1 MELSMQYDAI
11 IVGGSFA
18 GLTAAK
24 YLARARRHVCVL
36 DLGDPRHRFS
46 AQPTGSSRR
55 YDDDP
60 HSVLQSMWD
69 EVATYPT
76 VTLLAEAAVSVQA
89 QLGDFV
95 VTNWSG
101 EHIAGRRLLLAFG
114 VSDILPDIPGLS
126 ERWGVSVLPCPHF
139 HGFEYGRKP
148 VGVLNASPQSPQQA
162 MLLSEWCPTTFYLDG
177 GECDVSMRETLESLK
192 VRIEAAPVKRLAGVG
207 CNLAR
212 IYLADN
218 QIQPLDTLF
227 LTPCHQ
233 LNSPIA
239 EELGC
244 AIDTGPL
251 GQTIAVNAQQ
261 MTSIRHV
268 YAAGDICR
276 QTANI
281 TLACADGM
289 KAAMA
294 IHHSL
299 AFDRDN
305 IEQRDRSNGGFHA
318 GYVNLLR

>member
-1 MELSMQYDAI
+1 MQYDTI

-18 GLTAAK
+18 GLTAAR

-46 AQPTGSSRR
+46 AQPTGMWRR
-55 YDDDP
+55 DDDNP
-60 HSVLQSMWD
+60 HSVLQSLWD

-76 VTLLAEAAVSVQA
+76 VTLLAEAAVKVQA
-89 QLGDFV
+89 QQEDFV

-114 VSDILPDIPGLS
+114 VSDNLPDIPGLA
-126 ERWGVSVLPCPHF
+126 ERWGVSVLPCPDF
-139 HGFEYGRKP
+139 HGFNYDRKP
-148 VGVLNASPQSPQQA
+148 VGVLNASPRSPEQA
-162 MLLSEWCPTTFYLDG
+162 MLLSEWCPTTLYLDG
-177 GECDVSMRETLESLK
+177 SGCDASMREALERRK
-192 VRIEAAPVKRLAGVG
+192 IRIEAAPVRRLAGDG

-218 QIQPLDTLF
+218 QVQPLDTLF
-227 LTPCHQ
+227 LTACHQ
-233 LNSPIA
+233 LNSSIA

-244 AIDTGPL
+244 AIETGPL
-251 GQTIAVNAQQ
+251 GQTIAVNGQH

-276 QTANI
+276 KTANM

-289 KAAMA
+289 TAAMA

-299 AFDRDN
+299 VFETNATEF
-305 IEQRDRSNGGFHA
+305 A
-318 GYVNLLR
+318 

>member
-1 MELSMQYDAI
+1 MQYDAI

-24 YLARARRHVCVL
+24 YLARARRSVCVL

-46 AQPTGSSRR
+46 AQPTGLWRR
-55 YDDDP
+55 DDDDP
-60 HSVLQSMWD
+60 HSVLQSMRD

-76 VTLLAEAAVSVQA
+76 VTLLADAAVSVQA
-89 QLGDFV
+89 HQEDFV

-101 EHIAGRRLLLAFG
+101 EHIAGKRLLLAFG

-126 ERWGVSVLPCPHF
+126 QRWGISVLPCPHLCS
-139 HGFEYGRKP
+139 FEYDRKP
-148 VGVLNASPQSPQQA
+148 VGVLNASPRSPQQA
-162 MLLSEWCPTTFYLDG
+162 ILLSELYPTTLYLDG
-177 GECDVSMRETLESLK
+177 GECDASMREVLERLK
-192 VRIEAAPVKRLAGVG
+192 IRIEAAPVKRLAGVG
-207 CNLAR
+207 FNLAR

-218 QIQPLDTLF
+218 QVQPLETLF

-233 LNSPIA
+233 LNSSIA
-239 EELGC
+239 EGLGC
-244 AIDTGPL
+244 AIKPGPL
-251 GQTIAVNAQQ
+251 GQTIAVSGQQ

-299 AFDRDN
+299 VFGRDYA
-305 IEQRDRSNGGFHA
+305 E
-318 GYVNLLR
+318 LT

>member
-1 MELSMQYDAI
+1 MQYDAI

-36 DLGDPRHRFS
+36 DLGDPRHRFT
-46 AQPTGSSRR
+46 AQPTGLWRW
-55 YDDDP
+55 DDDNP
-60 HSVLQSMWD
+60 HSALQSMWD

-76 VTLLAEAAVSVQA
+76 VTLLAEAAVNVQA
-89 QLGDFV
+89 QGEDFV

-101 EHIAGRRLLLAFG
+101 EHVAGRRLLLAFG
-114 VSDILPDIPGLS
+114 VSDILPEIPGLS
-126 ERWGVSVLPCPHF
+126 ERWGVSVLPSPHF
-139 HGFEYGRKP
+139 HGFEFNQRP
-148 VGVLNASPQSPQQA
+148 VGVLNASPRSPQQA
-162 MLLSEWCPTTFYLDG
+162 MLLSDWCPTILYLDG
-177 GECDVSMRETLESLK
+177 SECDASMRESLGRRK
-192 VRIEAAPVKRLAGVG
+192 IRIEAAPVKRQAGDG
-207 CNLAR
+207 CNLTR

-233 LNSPIA
+233 LNSSIA

-244 AIDTGPL
+244 AIEAGPL
-251 GQTIAVNAQQ
+251 GQTIVVDGQQ

-299 AFDRDN
+299 VFERDN
-305 IEQRDRSNGGFHA
+305 AE
-318 GYVNLLR
+318 LT